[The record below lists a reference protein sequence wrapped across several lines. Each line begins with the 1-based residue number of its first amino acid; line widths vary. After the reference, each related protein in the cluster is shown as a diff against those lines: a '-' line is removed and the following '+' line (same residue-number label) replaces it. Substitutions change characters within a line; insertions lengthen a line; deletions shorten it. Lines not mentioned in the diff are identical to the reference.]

1 MLNSL
6 FIDIANAVLNNSGLL
21 RMVFKSQYCP
31 IYPGLSNTN
40 INLEAAKNAQVLSGS
55 IAQRQIFSL
64 VIKFSQDI
72 TFKSFKCI
80 NSQVMLLKQLLMPV
94 VELVGT
100 TIPTGSLAVSYIAL
114 LSLDVMDLGEKI
126 KEKDLY

>member
-1 MLNSL
+1 
-6 FIDIANAVLNNSGLL
+6 
-21 RMVFKSQYCP
+21 MVFKSQYCL

-40 INLEAAKNAQVLSGS
+40 INLEAARNAQVLSCH

-64 VIKFSQDI
+64 VSEFSQDI

-80 NSQVMLLKQLLMPV
+80 NRQIMLLKQLLMPV
-94 VELVGT
+94 AELVGT
-100 TIPTGSLAVSYIAL
+100 TIPTGSLAAFCIAL
-114 LSLDVMDLGEKI
+114 LSLHFMDSDVKI